1 MMRLDRRADAISY
14 FEIARRSENS
24 LPARKKLAQEIAAA
38 QAELRIQRQNAARQP
53 LLHEAL
59 EQDRVVRPR
68 LVARAAPAPKEARVK
83 AGFKQGGLEQ

>member
-1 MMRLDRRADAISY
+1 MPSPIS
-14 FEIARRSENS
+14 NS
-24 LPARKKLAQEIAAA
+24 PAARKQLDQKIAAA

-68 LVARAAPAPKEARVK
+68 LRARAAPAPEAAAVK
-83 AGFKQGGLEQ
+83 AGLKQGGMKQ